1 MPFLG
6 LLTAGLVLCGM
17 LTDPLLAAEVD
28 CTGVEGA
35 FKGQAAL
42 AFSMTMGAP
51 MRSEGL
57 TAQQMAELRRRQPNA
72 LIKEQVTADGDQF
85 VSVAFFD
92 GRPPHHVTALA
103 GHYVVFNGEEGE
115 VMAQGTD
122 FSGVLEEAGL

>member
-42 AFSMTMGAP
+42 AFSTTMGAP
-51 MRSEGL
+51 NEI
-57 TAQQMAELRRRQPNA
+57 RRIDGA
-72 LIKEQVTADGDQF
+72 ADGR
-85 VSVAFFD
+85 A
-92 GRPPHHVTALA
+92 TATTA
-103 GHYVVFNGEEGE
+103 ERV
-115 VMAQGTD
+115 D
-122 FSGVLEEAGL
+122 